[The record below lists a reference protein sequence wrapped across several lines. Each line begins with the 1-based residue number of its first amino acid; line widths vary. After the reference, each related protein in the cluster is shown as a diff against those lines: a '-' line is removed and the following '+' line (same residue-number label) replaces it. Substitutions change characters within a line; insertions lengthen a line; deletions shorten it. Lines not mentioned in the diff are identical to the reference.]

1 MSKVL
6 ENLKYAKSHEWAKIE
21 GKVAFIGITDYAQ
34 HSLGSIVFVEGGDA
48 GDQVT
53 QFEEFGAVESVKAA
67 SDLLS
72 PLSGKILAVNEEVID
87 APELINQDPYSSW
100 IIEIEISDMSEVDN
114 LLDAA
119 SYQKLAK

>member
-21 GKVAFIGITDYAQ
+21 GNFAFFGITDYAQ
-34 HSLGSIVFVEGGDA
+34 HSLGSIVFVEGGEV
-48 GDQVT
+48 GDEVT

-67 SDLLS
+67 SDLLA
-72 PLSGKILAVNEEVID
+72 PLSGKIVAINEEVVD
-87 APELINQDPYSSW
+87 GPELINQDPYTNW
-100 IIEIEISDMSEVDN
+100 IIKIEISNMSEVDN

-119 SYQKLAK
+119 SYQVLAK

>member
-6 ENLKYAKSHEWAKIE
+6 ENLRYAKSHEWAKIE
-21 GKVAFIGITDYAQ
+21 GNFAYFGITDYAQ
-34 HSLGSIVFVEGGDA
+34 HSLGSIVFVEGGEM
-48 GDQVT
+48 GDSVS

-67 SDLLS
+67 SDLLA
-72 PLSGKILAVNEEVID
+72 PLSGTIVAINDEVVD
-87 APELINQDPYSSW
+87 DPELINQDPYSSW
-100 IIEIEISDMSEVDN
+100 IIKVELSDMSEVDN